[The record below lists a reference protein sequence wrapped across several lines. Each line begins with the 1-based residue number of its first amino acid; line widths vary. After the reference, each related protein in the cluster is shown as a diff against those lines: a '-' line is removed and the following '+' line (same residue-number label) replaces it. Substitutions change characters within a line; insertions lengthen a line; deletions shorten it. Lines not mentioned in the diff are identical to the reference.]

1 MAVETRALGD
11 DAGASFE
18 QRKKPVTGLM
28 NDQNV
33 AGAEILQCFLFG
45 TRHAQIAAGGIT
57 IGTLPLHQ
65 DIAHQMHLEQVGSAG
80 NT

>member
-1 MAVETRALGD
+1 
-11 DAGASFE
+11 
-18 QRKKPVTGLM
+18 M

-57 IGTLPLHQ
+57 IGALPLHQ
-65 DIAHQMHLEQVGSAG
+65 DIAHQMHLEQVGGSRDAEGGSRRDDHQVAAG
-80 NT
+80 